1 MEQKGGVKEEKE
13 KKKKIKAL
21 TFLNELMRD
30 CHFSVSVACF
40 FSFFFFLDDYQKK
53 SCEVILTYP

>member
-40 FSFFFFLDDYQKK
+40 FSFFFLR
-53 SCEVILTYP
+53 